1 MKPIVKLMKAFG
13 FVGKVSGLGGVLK
26 FLKGIMK
33 IFGKLFLPISLLM
46 GAWAAISGGLDEAAE
61 ESGGFPQKILSFISG
76 ALKGLL
82 DFFIFDL
89 AALIQDGIKW
99 AIGWFMGLFGFSE
112 EEIEKATDWDLVGTI
127 KDALFKAIDFVRDI
141 FRFEDTSLKGIFTSL
156 IDMVLLPLNL
166 VGNFLK
172 NLFEWG
178 DPEEPF
184 SIGKMVTDVIDNIF
198 SWFGKIFDIDV
209 GAIFKDML
217 GGLGKAGAWLA
228 GKLGLGP
235 DTKESLEEELA
246 IAKKGVNIKGR
257 QKVDKAK
264 VAEIEAKLEKFATG
278 GTILPGGMAIVGEG
292 SMGRIGIKC
301 KLSCKSNSRKRN
313 C

>member
-1 MKPIVKLMKAFG
+1 M
-13 FVGKVSGLGGVLK
+13 
-26 FLKGIMK
+26 
-33 IFGKLFLPISLLM
+33 
-46 GAWAAISGGLDEAAE
+46 
-61 ESGGFPQKILSFISG
+61 
-76 ALKGLL
+76 
-82 DFFIFDL
+82 
-89 AALIQDGIKW
+89 
-99 AIGWFMGLFGFSE
+99 
-112 EEIEKATDWDLVGTI
+112 LVG
-127 KDALFKAIDFVRDI
+127 I
-141 FRFEDTSLKGIFTSL
+141 FL
-156 IDMVLLPLNL
+156 
-166 VGNFLK
+166 NFLK

-278 GTILPGGMAIVGEG
+278 GTILPGGTAIVGEAG
-292 SMGRIGIKC
+292 PEIVVSASPAKVIPANQSADIMAGIGGGQNFAPTTIV
-301 KLSCKSNSRKRN
+301 NSAPVSTTMIANSSSHNPYSDKYFRN
-313 C
+313 